1 MNPNMRH
8 EADKILTEIMQ
19 NAELIISTISNL
31 WQSYL

>member
-8 EADKILTEIMQ
+8 EADKILTEITQ
-19 NAELIISTISNL
+19 NVELIISTISNL